1 MIKQVNSTTE
11 SQPEVTKH
19 TNKQT
24 NKKQKTRK
32 HWIISVLKDN
42 LEII

>member
-19 TNKQT
+19 TNKQ
-24 NKKQKTRK
+24 KTK
-32 HWIISVLKDN
+32 NQETLDNISF
-42 LEII
+42 ER